1 MLFLKPLL
9 KTIIISSLLFFV
21 LVYLGMKYHWIGF
34 YSDDNKNMELTI
46 PDSPAML
53 NTNNSTNV
61 NSETDQTSE
70 DFQPQI
76 IQSVRSSTT
85 VSNMTKEQIRESC
98 TNLLKRTISNVGLLE
113 LAVGDCV
120 ISNYRDSIRE
130 ITVSSESLSS
140 AKSRQTQIQANNI
153 RNACIQRLNH
163 KNYSNEVEKQLL
175 LGICMS
181 REFK

>member
-34 YSDDNKNMELTI
+34 YPDDNKNMELTI

-61 NSETDQTSE
+61 NSEMNQASE
-70 DFQPQI
+70 EFQPQI
-76 IQSVRSSTT
+76 IQSVRFSTA
-85 VSNMTKEQIRESC
+85 VSNLNKEQIRESC
-98 TNLLKRTISNVGLLE
+98 TSLLRRTILNVGLLE

-130 ITVSSESLSS
+130 IDVNTESLSS
-140 AKSRQTQIQANNI
+140 AKNGQVQIQKNNSK
-153 RNACIQRLNH
+153 NACIRRLNH